1 MTEDQDDGD
10 QQRFDEAGLELFRQL
25 GIDSSSEPSEYDS
38 VNVVFRSKNGGEIL
52 VGNER
57 FAK

>member
-1 MTEDQDDGD
+1 MAHSDADQHIFDD
-10 QQRFDEAGLELFRQL
+10 AALHLFRRVGL
-25 GIDSSSEPSEYDS
+25 DSNIKPSEYDS

>member
-1 MTEDQDDGD
+1 MDHSDADQHIYDDAALHLL
-10 QQRFDEAGLELFRQL
+10 RLVGL
-25 GIDSSSEPSEYDS
+25 DSNIEPSEYDS
-38 VNVVFRSKNGGEIL
+38 VNVVFRSKNGGDIL